1 MWVITLFVQEL
12 VLTMIIAFAVYGM
25 WRLVNPGRKW

>member
-12 VLTMIIAFAVYGM
+12 VLTMIISFVIYGV
-25 WRLVNPGRKW
+25 WRLANPGRKW